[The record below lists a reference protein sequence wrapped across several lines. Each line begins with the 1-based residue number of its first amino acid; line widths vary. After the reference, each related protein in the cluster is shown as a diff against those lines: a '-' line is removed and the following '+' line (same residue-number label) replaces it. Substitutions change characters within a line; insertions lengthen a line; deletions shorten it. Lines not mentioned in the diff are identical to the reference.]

1 MAMDGTTLVKKSTYR
16 RKDVILTRWDRLD
29 GQGPAVWYGQA
40 QGTINVRRMIPFE
53 YHLEATTPEDA
64 FAGATK
70 AMEQG
75 FERAKEAIAARER
88 RIVTARAAHAKATH

>member
-1 MAMDGTTLVKKSTYR
+1 MAMDDATLVKKSTYR

-40 QGTINVRRMIPFE
+40 QGISNGRMIPFE
-53 YHLEATTPEDA
+53 YEIEATTPEEA
-64 FAGATK
+64 FAGAAE

-88 RIVTARAAHAKATH
+88 RIVTARAAHANATH